1 MPSKSWRCIRWQ
13 RRTINMSIIFLSIA
27 VFAITIAVMSL
38 LWLMLDYDTNKKQRK
53 LKTIAKIVKETN
65 MNREQAEKLYDLFM
79 D

>member
-1 MPSKSWRCIRWQ
+1 MP
-13 RRTINMSIIFLSIA
+13 IIFLSIA

-38 LWLMLDYDTNKKQRK
+38 LWLMLDYDTHKKQRK
-53 LKTIAKIVKETN
+53 LETIVKIVKETN

>member
-1 MPSKSWRCIRWQ
+1 
-13 RRTINMSIIFLSIA
+13 MSIIFLSIA

-38 LWLMLDYDTNKKQRK
+38 LWLMLDYDTNKRQRK

>member
-1 MPSKSWRCIRWQ
+1 MPSKSWRCLRW
-13 RRTINMSIIFLSIA
+13 RTINMPIIFLSIA

-38 LWLMLDYDTNKKQRK
+38 LWLMLDYDHNKRQRK
-53 LKTIAKIVKETN
+53 LETIAKIVKETN

>member
-1 MPSKSWRCIRWQ
+1 
-13 RRTINMSIIFLSIA
+13 MSIIFLSIA

-38 LWLMLDYDTNKKQRK
+38 LWLMLDYDTNKRKRK
-53 LKTIAKIVKETN
+53 LETIAKIVKETN